1 MNISINSLQKSHFLF
16 FPPFRHV
23 FLVVFSS
30 TIYGRLFDIFRVT
43 INFSLNGDEPISTL
57 TQDFHTRL
65 DNLLRTLVHARPHF
79 VRCIRSNATETPLHL
94 DRGVAM
100 RQIRSLQVLE
110 TVNLMAGG
118 YPHRMRFKAFNSRY
132 RLIAPF
138 KQLRRAEEQAVED
151 TKLILQNAQQTK
163 SKFGA
168 STSWAL
174 GKRHIFLSEGIRQQ
188 LENLRSETR
197 RKAATAI
204 QVTFSVFFASNIR
217 LFRFFL
223 LWLIFS
229 FFVFFRNFILFPRM
243 FSQLGEAGG

>member
-1 MNISINSLQKSHFLF
+1 
-16 FPPFRHV
+16 
-23 FLVVFSS
+23 
-30 TIYGRLFDIFRVT
+30 
-43 INFSLNGDEPISTL
+43 
-57 TQDFHTRL
+57 
-65 DNLLRTLVHARPHF
+65 
-79 VRCIRSNATETPLHL
+79 
-94 DRGVAM
+94 M

-118 YPHRMRFKAFNSRY
+118 NGINNFYFSTFTSIKYKIFRKLNINNKIILFIYKGYPHRMRFKAFNARY

-151 TKLILQNAQQTK
+151 TKLILQNAQQVK

-197 RKAATAI
+197 RKAATVI
-204 QVTFSVFFASNIR
+204 QVN
-217 LFRFFL
+217 
-223 LWLIFS
+223 
-229 FFVFFRNFILFPRM
+229 
-243 FSQLGEAGG
+243 